1 MRISLFE
8 TERIEAHLLK
18 LSDPGDSLVF
28 EARLLLDA
36 ELNEKVAWQEKTYSI
51 VRIYGRDQLKKEI
64 ETVHQKLFT
73 QPGHTS
79 FSQKIRR
86 LFTNR

>member
-1 MRISLFE
+1 MIE
-8 TERIEAHLLK
+8 TEQIEAHLLK
-18 LSDPGDSLVF
+18 LSDPGNSLVF

-36 ELNEKVAWQEKTYSI
+36 ELNEKVAWQEKTYNI

-64 ETVHQKLFT
+64 ESVHQKLFT
-73 QPGHTS
+73 QPEHTS
-79 FSQKIRR
+79 FRQKIRR

>member
-1 MRISLFE
+1 MRTSLIE
-8 TERIEAHLLK
+8 TEQIEAHLLK
-18 LSDPGDSLVF
+18 LSDPGNSLVF

-36 ELNEKVAWQEKTYSI
+36 ELNEKVAWQEKTYNI

-64 ETVHQKLFT
+64 ESVHQKLFT
-73 QPGHTS
+73 QPEHTS
-79 FSQKIRR
+79 FRQKIRR